1 MHICIHKHTCIC
13 LLRISD
19 SHLYV
24 RMYKCTCTCN
34 QQSDNCRVIIIVCE
48 ITSLHIDDYELIQNC
63 FEDDKFCESIRNR
76 GLNEVRI
83 FSGLVIIA

>member
-1 MHICIHKHTCIC
+1 MYTYIRAYACI
-13 LLRISD
+13 RIPD
-19 SHLYV
+19 SRLYV

-34 QQSDNCRVIIIVCE
+34 QQNDNCRVIVIVCE
-48 ITSLHIDDYELIQNC
+48 TTSLHIDDYELIQNC
-63 FEDDKFCESIRNR
+63 LKDDKFCESILNR